1 MGWQRELER
10 EDPRFLSTIMGSP
23 FSVWFCW
30 AFVLRLLDDL
40 NAPFPEFVDFAHSF
54 RRLAEEIIERRAH
67 REEMAISVRHI
78 QPHAGPGR
86 EPERAL
92 DGVRLFS
99 CLINDRPER

>member
-1 MGWQRELER
+1 VGWQRELER

-78 QPHAGPGR
+78 QPPCWARTRAGTSAGWSAFIFMP
-86 EPERAL
+86 
-92 DGVRLFS
+92 DQ
-99 CLINDRPER
+99 